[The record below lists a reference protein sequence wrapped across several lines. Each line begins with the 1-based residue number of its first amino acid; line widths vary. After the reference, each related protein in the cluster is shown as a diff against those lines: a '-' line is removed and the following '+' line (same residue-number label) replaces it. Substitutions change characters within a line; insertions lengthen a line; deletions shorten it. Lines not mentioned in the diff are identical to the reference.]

1 MVIFV
6 VAGANLVVAGAAE
19 RGEEHEPSSMCH
31 LRNVDAYDLKP
42 SEISCETHLQPVLWQ
57 RIVIMV
63 VDAIFAVAGAIV
75 AVDS

>member
-1 MVIFV
+1 MV
-6 VAGANLVVAGAAE
+6 GADLAVAGAAE
-19 RGEEHEPSSMCH
+19 RGEEHKPSSMCH

-63 VDAIFAVAGAIV
+63 VDAILAVAGANLAV
-75 AVDS
+75 ASPL